1 MADASKPIIEGTKY
15 VSSMSYI
22 KNFFFVF
29 VFILSFSLIKQSDT
43 ELFGLGLFFAINMMY
58 CIGTV
63 NDVLKQMQVGSDEQK
78 WRGGVLIVV
87 MAFSFVSTILL
98 AMTISRI
105 QSKFIQKHRI
115 LRLGENDARD
125 LDKAET
131 IFITITVF
139 MWALALYTFK
149 TSDQINK
156 TMFLVG
162 HKILGSM
169 EVSWIRVLFAVATFS
184 VGVALY
190 SRLGRESILVNNSPE
205 EFCRPDSEAKLNGV
219 SMSMFKDNFVKT
231 FWFLFAYVFMK
242 ILRPVIESNS
252 LPLFQRNGMG
262 YAKDW
267 VGNAFSF
274 KDPIFATNRSTPDWG
289 LDSNTLFSKFAGL
302 FTLRW
307 HTLYILG
314 MRAFGLAALVY
325 ASYSIRDFQQLGT
338 DPCMMKY
345 ARIRQLFIA
354 FIFFLICL
362 YTVNVLS
369 AYQLTTL
376 ITKIMKYLV
385 PPTALALSS
394 YLVYLTNSMTHLSAQ
409 QIVE

>member
-15 VSSMSYI
+15 VSSMAYI

-29 VFILSFSLIKQSDT
+29 VFILSFALIKQSDT

-63 NDVLKQMQVGSDEQK
+63 NDVLKQMQTGSDEQK

-105 QSKFIQKHRI
+105 QRKFIQKHRI
-115 LRLGENDARD
+115 LRLGDNDARD

-156 TMFLVG
+156 TMFLIG
-162 HKILGSM
+162 HKILRSM

-190 SRLGRESILVNNSPE
+190 SQLGKESILANNSPE

-219 SMSMFKDNFVKT
+219 SMSMFKDDFIKT

-242 ILRPVIESNS
+242 IMRPIIESNHF
-252 LPLFQRNGMG
+252 PLLQRNGWR
-262 YAKDW
+262 YIESL
-267 VGNAFSF
+267 GNAFSF
-274 KDPIFATNRSTPDWG
+274 KEPIFATNRSTPDWG
-289 LDSNTLFSKFAGL
+289 LDRSKLFSKFMNL
-302 FTLRW
+302 FTIRW
-307 HTLYILG
+307 YTFYILG

-345 ARIRQLFIA
+345 ARIKQLFIA

-394 YLVYLTNSMTHLSAQ
+394 YLVYLTNGMTHLSAQ